1 MGQEVI
7 SKADINDLKVILKED
22 LPVIKDFLEIYHLK
36 QQLKQKQQNIGE
48 A

>member
-22 LPVIKDFLEIYHLK
+22 LPVIKDFL
-36 QQLKQKQQNIGE
+36 
-48 A
+48 